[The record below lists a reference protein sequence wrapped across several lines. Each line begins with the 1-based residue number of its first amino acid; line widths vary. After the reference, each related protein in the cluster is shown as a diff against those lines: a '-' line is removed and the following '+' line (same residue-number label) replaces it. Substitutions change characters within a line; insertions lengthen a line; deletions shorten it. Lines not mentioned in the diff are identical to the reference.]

1 MELRDEVKGVKEK
14 NKIQKKEL
22 MEKDEEKREVVR
34 ASRLRTK
41 GREKGLQRI
50 SNKKRKKTP
59 IALKTEGLKRRT
71 KKVGQESC
79 ITKNATKPRNITEC
93 GETDTPRATEEG
105 GGEDPDGESAML
117 GPGATTWNGS
127 GGLRLEGI
135 VGSGDS
141 AGGGPALLGEG
152 KSGVIS
158 GDKVGEEK
166 GREGFGR
173 CAGAAEMVEVGKAS
187 EDEHAMRIVTHVN
200 CALMEA
206 IQRK

>member
-1 MELRDEVKGVKEK
+1 MNYLY
-14 NKIQKKEL
+14 
-22 MEKDEEKREVVR
+22 
-34 ASRLRTK
+34 T
-41 GREKGLQRI
+41 
-50 SNKKRKKTP
+50 T
-59 IALKTEGLKRRT
+59 
-71 KKVGQESC
+71 ESC
-79 ITKNATKPRNITEC
+79 INKNATKPRNITRCE
-93 GETDTPRATEEG
+93 ETDKPRATEEG
-105 GGEDPDGESAML
+105 GGGNPDGESAML
-117 GPGATTWNGS
+117 GPRAATWNGS
-127 GGLRLEGI
+127 GGLRLEGM

-141 AGGGPALLGEG
+141 AGGGPAPPGEG